1 MQERVIALML
11 PFGGEGTLTADKSC
25 VVEFPFPWVFGYV
38 KACAS
43 NDSSATLAASGGITI
58 TATAIG
64 DSGDPTEI
72 QDDDGDFVQV
82 DADEAV
88 TFALDFDGG
97 SGTAASNVSVVLL
110 GWMGE
115 GAL

>member
-1 MQERVIALML
+1 MNERIFTVML
-11 PFGGEGTLTADKSC
+11 PFGGEATLTANKSA
-25 VVEFPFPWVFGYV
+25 VVELPFPWTFGYV

-72 QDDDGDFVQV
+72 QDDGGAFVPV
-82 DADEAV
+82 SADEAV
-88 TFALDFDGG
+88 TFTLDYDGS
-97 SGTAASNVSVVLL
+97 SGTAAQNVSALVV
-110 GWMGE
+110 GWVGE
-115 GAL
+115 GTP